1 MGKILN
7 YNRKKIAKERL
18 RFFSHEIAIIF
29 LLIFGLLILEWILLP
44 LIIPQ
49 STALFGLLFYLM
61 RSLIVISGIVIVYY
75 FSFRVVNKDSL
86 QTNKEISPHIGLLR
100 LYNISQK
107 NYKYQ
112 LLYGFLLFFLILVP
126 LEFLISYFLPITL
139 EYRATSLVFNMQ
151 NSYLL
156 LDNVILFM
164 IFTLIIQLSIAF
176 TEVTIFY
183 GFITKR
189 GSEHY
194 NKISAVLIATFYF
207 AFTEFFLNPF
217 NFAYPISIGIIWF
230 FKSFI
235 IGLVFSLTTIRRKWL
250 FPLIFART
258 FDFVLSSIIIWNYVG
273 GNDFRQLMIF
283 IYSPI
288 LLVSLA
294 LLILQ
299 RSRIKESLQIGIDL
313 IRSYYKKDSKM
324 DKSKGDKVFRIL
336 FDIFFAFL
344 LLLFGM
350 LISV

>member
-7 YNRKKIAKERL
+7 YNRRKIAKERF

-29 LLIFGLLILEWILLP
+29 LLIFGLSILEWILLP

-49 STALFGLLFYLM
+49 STALFGLLFYLI
-61 RSLIVISGIVIVYY
+61 RSLILIAGIVIVFYI
-75 FSFRVVNKDSL
+75 SFKVVNKDSP

-100 LYNISQK
+100 LYKISQK

-112 LLYGFLLFFLILVP
+112 FLYGFLLLFLILIP
-126 LEFLISYFLPITL
+126 LESIFLPMTL
-139 EYRATSLVFNMQ
+139 DYRARSLNIQ

-156 LDNVILFM
+156 IDNVILFI
-164 IFTLIIQLSIAF
+164 IFTLIIQFSIAF
-176 TEVTIFY
+176 SEVTIFY

-189 GSEHY
+189 GSEHFDI
-194 NKISAVLIATFYF
+194 ISAVLISTFYF
-207 AFTEFFLNPF
+207 AFTEFFLNPLTF
-217 NFAYPISIGIIWF
+217 VYPISFGIIWF

-258 FDFVLSSIIIWNYVG
+258 FDYVLSSIIIWNYIG
-273 GNDFRQLMIF
+273 GNNIMIF
-283 IYSPI
+283 VYSP
-288 LLVSLA
+288 LLVVSLT

-313 IRSYYKKDSKM
+313 IRPYYKKDSKM
-324 DKSKGDKVFRIL
+324 DESKGDKVFRIL
-336 FDIFFAFL
+336 FDMFFA
-344 LLLFGM
+344 LLLFIFGM
-350 LISV
+350 LVNV